1 MKLTGIYCYPIKS
14 LGGIALAETEVNERG
29 IAYDRRWML
38 VDPDGQFLTQ
48 RSSTELALF
57 SVDFES
63 DHLRIDH
70 RMSRSAPLWVPLHPT
85 EGTPMTVQVWDD
97 RVEAIQCGTEADTW
111 FSQLLRRPV
120 HLVYMPDQSPRQIDP
135 AYAPDGANVSFA
147 DGYPILILGEA
158 TLADLNDRLDTPVP
172 MNRFRPNLVFE
183 GGHAGDEDS
192 FDEVQIGA
200 AVLKGTKPCARCQ
213 VITINQDTG
222 EKGQEPMRT
231 LSTYRREG
239 NKVLFGMNMYP
250 MVQGKLTVGDELIL
264 AAKHS

>member
-14 LGGIALAETEVNERG
+14 LGGIALSETEVTERG

-57 SVDFES
+57 SVDIES
-63 DHLRIDH
+63 EHLRVDH
-70 RMSRSAPLWVPLHPT
+70 RMSRSAPLWVPLHPR
-85 EGTPMTVQVWDD
+85 EGATMTVQIWDD
-97 RVEAIQCGTEADTW
+97 TVEAIQCGAEADAW
-111 FSQLLRRPV
+111 FSQLLQRPV

-147 DGYPILILGEA
+147 DGYPILIVGES
-158 TLADLNDRLDTPVP
+158 TLADLNERLDTPVP

-183 GGHAGDEDS
+183 GGHAGAEDA
-192 FDEVQIGA
+192 FDEVRIGD

-231 LSTYRREG
+231 LSTYRRDG
-239 NKVLFGMNMYP
+239 HKVLFGMNMYP
-250 MVQGKLTVGDELIL
+250 LVQGKLAIGDALIL
-264 AAKHS
+264 TAKHS